1 MEIMRSKMQQ
11 VQMGKAVKNN
21 LWITDPE
28 EVDDPEVLPELPGF
42 HVLVR
47 PVSVKSQTKGGIL
60 LPDSTKDDISYLTTV
75 GKVVALGDL
84 AYLDKDKFPAG
95 AWCNIGDYVCYGKH
109 AGTKLFY
116 KGVRLILLFD
126 DQITMRVE
134 DPKDLDPTFNLGKG
148 SS

>member
-1 MEIMRSKMQQ
+1 MRQ
-11 VQMGKAVKNN
+11 VSTGAALKND
-21 LWITDPE
+21 LWITDLE
-28 EVDDPEVLPELPGF
+28 EVPDPSPLPALPGF

-47 PVSVKSQTKGGIL
+47 PVSVKSITKGGIFI
-60 LPDSTKDDISYLTTV
+60 PDSIKDDMSYLTTV
-75 GKVVALGDL
+75 GQVLQLGDL
-84 AYLDKDKFPAG
+84 AYLDKDKFPGG
-95 AWCNIGDYVCYGKH
+95 AWCTVGDYVCYGKH

-126 DQITMRVE
+126 DQIVMRVE

>member
-1 MEIMRSKMQQ
+1 MEIMRNKMQQ
-11 VQMGKAVKNN
+11 VQMGKAIKNN

-75 GKVVALGDL
+75 GKVLALGDL

-109 AGTKLFY
+109 AGTKLLY

-126 DQITMRVE
+126 DQISMRVE
-134 DPKDLDPTFNLGKG
+134 DPKDLDPTFNLGNR
-148 SS
+148 